1 MARKQKQ
8 GSKVRLVVSDEK
20 DVRMK
25 VRPGEKLDVVQV
37 EAIMPDLRRASRV
50 GARLCGYGSG
60 TCLAIVEIDK

>member
-1 MARKQKQ
+1 MARQKKQS
-8 GSKVRLVVSDEK
+8 SKVRLVVSDEK

-37 EAIMPDLRRASRV
+37 VTITPDLRIASRA

-60 TCLAIVEIDK
+60 VCLALIEIDK